1 MWQQGHDMKKHS
13 AAWMLAASLLA
24 WTALGI
30 GDTAAVASDA
40 TAPHEPRLDLAAALA
55 ALGPHPSLGEQANIF
70 GRLVGS
76 WDVDYTDFSKDGK
89 VSHRSGEF
97 IVGWV
102 MDGRAIQDVWIVDPS
117 GGRKDRE
124 VYTEVRYFDPKS
136 ETWHATF
143 IDPEDASVARFT
155 GGAVGSDRIVF
166 ESQDLDGTET
176 RWSFNEIRPDSLVY
190 REESSRDGGNS
201 WRLTSEY
208 HMQRQRVA
216 AAP

>member
-1 MWQQGHDMKKHS
+1 MKKHC
-13 AAWMLAASLLA
+13 AAWMLVASLLA
-24 WTALGI
+24 WTALGF
-30 GDTAAVASDA
+30 GDTAAAASDA
-40 TAPHEPRLDLAAALA
+40 TASHEPRLDLVAALR
-55 ALGPHPSLGEQANIF
+55 ALGPHPSLGEQANVF

-76 WDVDYTDFSKDGK
+76 WDVEYTDFSKDGK
-89 VSHRSGEF
+89 VSHHRSGEF
-97 IVGWV
+97 IVGWI

-190 REESSRDGGNS
+190 REESSRDGGNT

-208 HMQRQRVA
+208 HMKRQRMA

>member
-1 MWQQGHDMKKHS
+1 MNKRR
-13 AAWMLAASLLA
+13 AVWMLVAPVLT

-30 GDTAAVASDA
+30 GDAAAASSDAIASD
-40 TAPHEPRLDLAAALA
+40 EPRLDLVAALRA
-55 ALGPHPSLGEQANIF
+55 PGPHPSLGEQANVF

-76 WDVDYTDFSKDGK
+76 WDVEYTNFSKDGK
-89 VSHRSGEF
+89 VSHHRSGEF
-97 IVGWV
+97 IVAWIL
-102 MDGRAIQDVWIVDPS
+102 DGRAMQDIWIVDPS

-124 VYTEVRYFDPKS
+124 VYTEVRYFDAKS
-136 ETWHATF
+136 ETWHVAF

-176 RWSFNEIRPDSLVY
+176 RWSFNEIRPDSLLY
-190 REESSRDGGNS
+190 REESSRDGGNT

-208 HMQRQRVA
+208 HMKRRAA